1 MRKLSIGSRLTL
13 WYLAIF
19 TAAELFFGVG
29 MWLVLRQD
37 LYGIADDTLTAQVED
52 VASFLKSQKKK
63 NMTVDKLR
71 EEASEAYLLEHA
83 GDFLQIYDADG
94 NWLFRASSLVQNRVA
109 ALTPAASKRPSF
121 TNIQLGNKPFR
132 FVKQTI
138 EVNGRAYTV
147 QTGVPADQII
157 ATLSRFR
164 RYLLMLAP
172 LLLFAAA
179 SGGYWLSQKALS
191 PVDAITR
198 TARSI
203 GGGNLGDRLE
213 KLTTGDELQRL
224 SDTLNEMLARIEDAF
239 LRVTQFT
246 ADASHELRTPISL
259 IRTEAEIALRKSRGD
274 AEYREALRHILLEA
288 ERTTSLIEELL
299 SLARSDSGRE
309 NLHLTTLDLCSA
321 VKETATEWRQ
331 LVESR
336 NLQFTQ
342 AIADC
347 ELPVMADR
355 MALQRLL
362 AILLDN
368 AVKYTPPPG
377 VVELRLEARNGNA
390 VICVRDT
397 GIGIAEQ
404 DQSRIF
410 ERFYRVDKAR
420 SRALGGAGI
429 GLAIADWI
437 VQQHRGSIAVQS
449 SIGNGSS
456 FVVELPVQAASAVL
470 DRAQANALGDCAA
483 NSPEKPCV

>member
-1 MRKLSIGSRLTL
+1 MKRLSIGFRLTL

-19 TAAELFFGVG
+19 AAAQLLFGVG
-29 MWLVLRQD
+29 MWLVLRHD
-37 LYGIADDTLTAQVED
+37 LYSVADDALTAQIED
-52 VASFLKSQKKK
+52 LTNFLKAQKK
-63 NMTVDKLR
+63 NATVAKLQ
-71 EEASEAYLLEHA
+71 EEVSETYVLEHS
-83 GDFLQIYDADG
+83 GDFLQIYDGDG
-94 NWLFRASSLVQNRVA
+94 NWIFRAPTLQQTRFARLAPAAVKGPSFQNR
-109 ALTPAASKRPSF
+109 
-121 TNIQLGNKPFR
+121 QLGNKPFR
-132 FVKQTI
+132 FITQRI
-138 EVNGRAYTV
+138 DVNGRSYTV
-147 QTGVPADQII
+147 QTGVPTDQII
-157 ATLSRFR
+157 ATLSLFR

-179 SGGYWLSQKALS
+179 SGGYWLSRKALR

-213 KLTTGDELQRL
+213 KLATGDELQRL
-224 SDTLNEMLARIEDAF
+224 SDTLNEMLARIEGAF

-288 ERTTSLIEELL
+288 EQTSSLVEELL
-299 SLARSDSGRE
+299 TLARADSGRE
-309 NLHLTTLDLCSA
+309 NLHLTLLDLRSVIA
-321 VKETATEWRQ
+321 ETASEWRQ

-336 NLQFTQ
+336 NLQFTK

-347 ELPVMADR
+347 ELPVLADR
-355 MALQRLL
+355 RAMQRLL

-377 VVELRLEARNGNA
+377 IVELLLEARDEKA
-390 VICVRDT
+390 VITVRDS
-397 GIGIAEQ
+397 GIGIATE
-404 DQSRIF
+404 DQARIF

-420 SRALGGAGI
+420 SRELGGAGI

-437 VQQHRGSIAVQS
+437 VQQHGGSVTVQS
-449 SIGNGSS
+449 SIGSGST
-456 FVVELPVQAASAVL
+456 FCVELSLQSKLTTSDTAPESVVKAA
-470 DRAQANALGDCAA
+470 RT
-483 NSPEKPCV
+483 